1 MFITHKFIKI
11 HSIKLE
17 VFYFFYKFFIVFK
30 IILNEQTLIKNLQ
43 LRKLKLIIRTDFHVL
58 LKSKSHIQS

>member
-17 VFYFFYKFFIVFK
+17 VFYFFLKFFIVFYNQ
-30 IILNEQTLIKNLQ
+30 IRRSIHKNFTITKDKNNKQHHFLYVAE
-43 LRKLKLIIRTDFHVL
+43 I
-58 LKSKSHIQS
+58 